1 MKKFFFK
8 LDSVLKYREHQEK
21 KARTD
26 LSDAKKAWL
35 ETQNLVEGLVE
46 RKEEN
51 LAQLRIDAM
60 QGMAASWYMECQNYV
75 RRLDDELELAR
86 NDLEKQNRIVEEKR
100 AFLKRE
106 YMKKESLGMLKISYK
121 EKHEKWVEMEE
132 QKNLDEMILIRR
144 GGLH

>member
-21 KARTD
+21 KARTE
-26 LSDAKKAWL
+26 LSDARKACI
-35 ETQNLVEGLVE
+35 ETQNLVEGLVG
-46 RKEEN
+46 RKEN
-51 LAQLRIDAM
+51 IIAQLKIDAM
-60 QGMAASWYMECQNYV
+60 EGVAVSWYMECQNYA

-86 NDLEKQNRIVEEKR
+86 TDLEKHSRIVEEKR
-100 AFLKRE
+100 ASLKKE
-106 YMKKESLGMLKISYK
+106 YMKKESLGTLKALYK
-121 EKHEKWVEMEE
+121 EKHEKCVEMEE